1 MPHAIAAALLLLVL
15 AAPAPRAIHV
25 VDTGLCGFKLVA
37 DVSGTP
43 GTGTEG
49 TPLEVR
55 GPTTIRLRNAET
67 GRTADLHTTG
77 RTWLGA
83 ETRLPFLTS
92 RADGSHPRVLDPC
105 AEVGTSPAS
114 DPLSRMADAG
124 LVPVT
129 GALVRHD
136 HVHLDIIVDGRKL
149 TIPAGVG
156 QAEPVDDGPGRCPP
170 PPAPPPDGDCAAGHF
185 TTPLV
190 AISPLHAH
198 TTSGILH
205 IESDRPGRFTLGQ
218 FLEEWGVHLGKDLRV
233 YVDGKRAGSPRS
245 VVLRNGQEIAVV
257 VGAAG
262 GPIPSSYTGR
272 LPAGCGGPGERACF
286 S

>member
-1 MPHAIAAALLLLVL
+1 MPRLIAAALLSLFLTG
-15 AAPAPRAIHV
+15 PGSRTIHV
-25 VDTGLCGFKLVA
+25 VDTGLCGFRLVA
-37 DVSGTP
+37 DVTARP

-49 TPLEVR
+49 VPLELR
-55 GPTTIRLRNAET
+55 GRTTIRLRNAET
-67 GRTADLHTTG
+67 GRRAVLYTTG
-77 RTWLGA
+77 RTWLGS
-83 ETRLPFLTS
+83 EVRLPFLTT
-92 RADGSHPRVLDPC
+92 RADGSHPHVLDPC
-105 AEVGTSPAS
+105 AAVGTSG
-114 DPLSRMADAG
+114 PLTRIAKAG

-129 GALVRHD
+129 GPLVRHD
-136 HVHLDIIVDGRKL
+136 HVHVDIIVEGRKL

-170 PPAPPPDGDCAAGHF
+170 PPTPPPDADCAAGHF

-190 AISPLHAH
+190 AISPLHPH
-198 TTSGILH
+198 TTSGIVH
-205 IESDRPGRFTLGQ
+205 IESDRPGRFTLAQ
-218 FLEEWGVHLGKDLRV
+218 FLDEWGVRFGGKELRV

>member
-1 MPHAIAAALLLLVL
+1 EVEEIPRVRDVARHDHEILPRRDDGPGRAPGADPPPVAEDDLERAGQVHVQSERRSRRRRASGGREDRRKPTHKADEQHTAAPHAIAAALLLLVL

-92 RADGSHPRVLDPC
+92 RADGSH
-105 AEVGTSPAS
+105 
-114 DPLSRMADAG
+114 
-124 LVPVT
+124 
-129 GALVRHD
+129 
-136 HVHLDIIVDGRKL
+136 
-149 TIPAGVG
+149 
-156 QAEPVDDGPGRCPP
+156 
-170 PPAPPPDGDCAAGHF
+170 
-185 TTPLV
+185 
-190 AISPLHAH
+190 
-198 TTSGILH
+198 
-205 IESDRPGRFTLGQ
+205 
-218 FLEEWGVHLGKDLRV
+218 
-233 YVDGKRAGSPRS
+233 
-245 VVLRNGQEIAVV
+245 
-257 VGAAG
+257 
-262 GPIPSSYTGR
+262 
-272 LPAGCGGPGERACF
+272 
-286 S
+286 